1 MVLYPS
7 GLRERSAKPS
17 FIGSN
22 PIGTFNVTSM
32 LIQLW
37 RRKLHLKHS
46 DAVFVFREGQINS
59 NLYGRLVTGLP
70 TSQIISG
77 TATAYLAVPHHV

>member
-22 PIGTFNVTSM
+22 PIGTFNLTFT
-32 LIQLW
+32 LIQFW
-37 RRKLHLKHS
+37 RKKLHLRVS
-46 DAVFVFREGQINS
+46 DAVFSFKVRFIF
-59 NLYGRLVTGLP
+59 LAIFPL
-70 TSQIISG
+70 SQIQEV
-77 TATAYLAVPHHV
+77 LALESRNTEL